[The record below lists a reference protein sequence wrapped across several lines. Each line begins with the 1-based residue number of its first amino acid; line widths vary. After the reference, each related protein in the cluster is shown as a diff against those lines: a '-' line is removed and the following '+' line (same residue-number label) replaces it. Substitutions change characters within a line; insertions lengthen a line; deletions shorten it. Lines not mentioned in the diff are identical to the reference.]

1 MNTPRT
7 LVGKSNTRRGAGLV
21 LVLVLIIALGA
32 PPVLAAPPTQ
42 AAQVMRIG
50 YLGLATSETAQ
61 GALLAIDQI
70 NSLGGFEAADGATY
84 QFELISLA
92 SPPDVNTLAASITA
106 MKAQGVVA
114 ILGPDES
121 DLLTVDN
128 LQALLSAGVP
138 VLTGATVDTLTDDDA
153 TDVLFRLRAPEQAY
167 SAALA
172 SYLIGDA
179 GLSSIVLVQT
189 DIESTEALLDFESAL
204 SAAGIRAAGK
214 VQLAD
219 STGLEDQSLAVMSL
233 NPEAVVM
240 WGPPEDAALLLGLLR
255 SGGWRGTFAY
265 RHAEEGARSK
275 ILPDAL
281 ADGVVGVTSWSYAY
295 PGQAARVFLSDYLA
309 SFGQV
314 PGPLSAGAYDAI
326 WYLRAAVISAGSD
339 SEAVRAALLAGPDT
353 DLVGGT
359 LRAADFDNG
368 DLIRMAMVY
377 TLGPGGGPTVVA
389 IFNDGQRGTIED
401 AGNQSG

>member
-1 MNTPRT
+1 
-7 LVGKSNTRRGAGLV
+7 LVEKSNTRRAAGLL
-21 LVLVLIIALGA
+21 LVLVLIMALGV
-32 PPVLAAPPTQ
+32 PPVWAAPPAQ
-42 AAQVMRIG
+42 AAQIMRIG
-50 YLGLATSETAQ
+50 YLGLATGETAQ

-70 NSLGGFEAADGATY
+70 NSVGGFNAADGATY

-92 SPPDVNTLAASITA
+92 SSPNVNTLAASVEA
-106 MKAQGVVA
+106 MKAQGVIA
-114 ILGPDES
+114 ILGPDDS
-121 DLLTVDN
+121 DLLTPDN

-138 VLTGATVDTLTDDDA
+138 VLTGATVDTLTDDDT
-153 TDVLFRLRAPEQAY
+153 TDVLFRLRAAEQVY

-179 GLSSIVLVQT
+179 GLSSMVLVQT

-219 STGLEDQSLAVMSL
+219 STGLEDQSLAVLSL

-240 WGPPEDAALLLGLLR
+240 WGPPDDAAMLLR
-255 SGGWRGTFAY
+255 LLRGGGWRGTFAY
-265 RHAEEGARSK
+265 RHAEEAARAK
-275 ILPDAL
+275 ALPDEL

-295 PGQAARVFLSDYLA
+295 PGQAARVFLNDYLA
-309 SFGQV
+309 SFGHV

-339 SEAVRAALLAGPDT
+339 PDAVRAALLAGPAS

-359 LRAADFDNG
+359 LRAADFGNG

-401 AGNQSG
+401 AGNEAG